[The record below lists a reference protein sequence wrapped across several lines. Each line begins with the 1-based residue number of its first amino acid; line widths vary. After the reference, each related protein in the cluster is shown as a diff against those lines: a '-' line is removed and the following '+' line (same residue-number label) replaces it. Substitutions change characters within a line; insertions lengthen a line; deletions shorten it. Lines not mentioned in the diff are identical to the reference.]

1 MAHAS
6 LRRADVKTNHRRARS
21 EATQSALM
29 HAAEKLIAERG
40 IENVSIRDIVS
51 TAGQKNE
58 SALQYHF
65 KNLKGLINAIHATRS
80 TEIQNK
86 RAELLARLLKTQDK
100 PSLRQI
106 CTLMVQPVF
115 EHAEANADFR
125 RYVKAF
131 GHELALIET
140 SALAMAESKG
150 AGGVSGQQLAALLK
164 QVLTHLDAEG
174 YRHRMESAVRLCS
187 ASMAHQA
194 AQKNAFR
201 GPEAEL
207 FFNSLIDA
215 LVGLLG
221 AAESAETK
229 ASRALL
235 RTSKN
240 G

>member
-1 MAHAS
+1 MEI
-6 LRRADVKTNHRRARS
+6 NHRQARS
-21 EATQSALM
+21 AATQRALM

-65 KNLKGLINAIHATRS
+65 KNLKGLINAIHTTRS
-80 TEIQNK
+80 IEIQNK
-86 RAELLARLLKTQDK
+86 RAELLARLLTMQDQ
-100 PSLRQI
+100 PGLRQI

-115 EHAEANADFR
+115 ELAQQSAEFR
-125 RYVKAF
+125 RYIKAF

-140 SALAMAESKG
+140 SALAMAESQG
-150 AGGVSGQQLAALLK
+150 GGGVSGQQLAVLLK
-164 QVLTHLDAEG
+164 GVLTHLDADA
-174 YRHRMESAVRLCS
+174 YRCRMESAVRLCS

-201 GPEAEL
+201 GPEALL
-207 FFNSLIDA
+207 FFNNLIDA

-229 ASRALL
+229 ASRAIL
-235 RTSKN
+235 RTSRNGKN
-240 G
+240 N